1 MAFTDFKNSLLAKT
15 HLRIKP
21 VLKNSKS
28 ASYFTITLSLF
39 CLSFFGLFAI
49 RPTLITAVS
58 LIKEVRDLKNLNL
71 DYENQI
77 GNIIRAQSEYEKVR
91 DGIALIENALP
102 PNADFT
108 KLARGMETYAAENQ
122 FQLNQLQIDSAP
134 ISQLTEKQK
143 LQKMNFILIG
153 KGSYASVKNYLN
165 DILNWKRIITV
176 DSLDLVQEGGTVSG
190 ILRMTVKGTAYYEP

>member
-1 MAFTDFKNSLLAKT
+1 MAFTDFKNSLLVKT
-15 HLRIKP
+15 HQRIKP

-58 LIKEVRDLKNLNL
+58 LIKEVRDLKNFNL

-91 DGIALIENALP
+91 DGIAFIEVALP

-153 KGSYASVKNYLN
+153 KGSYVSVKNYLN

>member
-1 MAFTDFKNSLLAKT
+1 M
-15 HLRIKP
+15 
-21 VLKNSKS
+21 
-28 ASYFTITLSLF
+28 
-39 CLSFFGLFAI
+39 
-49 RPTLITAVS
+49 
-58 LIKEVRDLKNLNL
+58 NL

-108 KLARGMETYAAENQ
+108 KLARGIETYAAENQ

-134 ISQLTEKQK
+134 ISPLTEKQK